1 MLTISGLTKS
11 FGSVHAL
18 KGVDLEIRPGEV
30 VGLVGENGA
39 GKSTL
44 MRILAGT
51 QRPSTGTITRNGRP
65 FAVNSPQQANEQGVA
80 MVFQEQS
87 LLLNLSIAQNIF
99 LGQEQ
104 RFIRFGLVNWRKMN
118 EAAAKHLRQVGIH
131 ADPATL
137 AGDLSFAERQMVE
150 LAKALSLADRVDGDL
165 IILLDEPTSVLE
177 QSEIDI
183 LFERVRALKSRA
195 SFVFVSHRLDEV
207 LEISDRIYVMKDGQG
222 VATMDAES
230 VNGADLHRIMV
241 GREMHTEYYL
251 ESEQTEPSTQIA
263 LEARNLSCTGKYHNI
278 DLTLREGEIL
288 GIAGVIG
295 SGREELIRS
304 FFGFETP
311 TSGEMLLNGEAVKL
325 ANPTE
330 AVARGIGYI
339 PSERRLEGLV
349 MMMPI
354 ASNITLSR
362 LDVVEGPIG
371 IQHKL
376 ETVLAEDWI
385 KKLSIRAPGPH
396 ALCQALSGGNQ
407 QKVVLAK
414 WLTAGSRILILDH
427 PTRGV
432 DVGAKEEIFRLMR
445 QLSREGYAII
455 LIADTLEETIGL
467 SHNILV
473 MRDGEVTARIP
484 APTGSKPSQVQLVE
498 HMV

>member
-11 FGSVHAL
+11 YGNIHAL
-18 KGVDLEIRPGEV
+18 RGVDLEIRPGEV

-51 QRPSTGTITRNGRP
+51 QRQTSGAITRNGKA
-65 FAVNSPQQANEQGVA
+65 FTAATPQQANEAGIA

-99 LGQEQ
+99 LGQEKQ
-104 RFIRFGLVNWRKMN
+104 FTRFGLVNWKRMNAEASRHLKM
-118 EAAAKHLRQVGIH
+118 VGIH
-131 ADPATL
+131 ADPASL

-150 LAKALSLADRVDGDL
+150 LAKALSLADRVKEDL

-183 LFERVRALKSRA
+183 LFERIRALKARA

-207 LEISDRIYVMKDGQG
+207 LEISDRIFVMKDGQG
-222 VATMDAES
+222 VATMNAADAD
-230 VNGADLHRIMV
+230 GASLHRIMV
-241 GREMHTEYYL
+241 GREMHAEYYL
-251 ESEQTEPSTQIA
+251 ESEQTEPADRIV
-263 LEARNLSCTGKYHNI
+263 LEARGLSCAGRYRNV
-278 DLTLREGEIL
+278 DLMLREGEIL

-304 FFGFETP
+304 FFGFEKP
-311 TSGEMLLNGEAVKL
+311 DSGEIRLRGEVVQF

-330 AVARGIGYI
+330 AVGKGIGFI

-354 ASNITLSR
+354 ATNITLPSIG
-362 LDVVEGPIG
+362 VVEGPLG
-371 IQHKL
+371 IRYDR
-376 ETVLAEDWI
+376 EAALARDWI
-385 KKLSIRAPGPH
+385 GRLAIRAPGPQ
-396 ALCQALSGGNQ
+396 ALCQSLSGGNQ
-407 QKVVLAK
+407 QKVVIAK

-432 DVGAKEEIFRLMR
+432 DVGAKEEIFRLLR
-445 QLSREGYAII
+445 QLSSEGYAII

-473 MRDGEVTARIP
+473 MRDGEVTARIA
-484 APTGSKPSQVQLVE
+484 APKGAKPSQVELVE